1 METKLSS
8 NLSHEKID
16 ELQSELYIAHKQL
29 EQQKKIVAKYR
40 ELKAKE
46 KDPDAVCM
54 YVCIY
59 VCVLFDSYL
68 VYLCICLHALVHMHY
83 YHLKVHWKI
92 KGAYCKIL
100 RL

>member
-8 NLSHEKID
+8 NLSHEKVD

-46 KDPDAVCM
+46 KDSDVVCM

-59 VCVLFDSYL
+59 VCVFFDSYL
-68 VYLCICLHALVHMHY
+68 VYLCMYMFTRFSTYAL
-83 YHLKVHWKI
+83 LSSQS
-92 KGAYCKIL
+92 AL
-100 RL
+100 ENQRSLL